1 MTVTTDTRSIA
12 PLTVTVEEAA
22 SIIGCKRSKMFELIR
37 TGAILSVKIGRSRRI
52 EIDECRAYVARQRDE
67 IQP

>member
-1 MTVTTDTRSIA
+1 MTVTPDTRSIA

-22 SIIGCKRSKMFELIR
+22 SIIGIHRSKAYELIR
-37 TGAILSVKIGRSRRI
+37 TGAIASIKIGRCRRI
-52 EIDECRAYVARQRDE
+52 EVDECRAYVARQRDE